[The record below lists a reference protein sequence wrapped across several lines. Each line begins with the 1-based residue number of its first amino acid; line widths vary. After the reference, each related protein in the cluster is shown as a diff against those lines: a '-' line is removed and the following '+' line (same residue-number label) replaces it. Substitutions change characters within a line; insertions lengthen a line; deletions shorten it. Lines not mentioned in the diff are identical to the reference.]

1 MINTLPSGLSLK
13 EVDNFFSIKDFLP
26 ENSNLSKTISIHISA
41 LDLANYINPRKIQW
55 IKIDTI
61 FLEVRAKDILELVP
75 AAKPYIDN
83 MTNDRIISSFPVE
96 LSFTLLTKLK
106 QENKFY
112 RISTNKIPGCIKIH
126 SNETSRDWQSAVKD
140 IHDNNQYLTNN
151 AFKNRRIRRIVLNF
165 YDFNDSLNKSL
176 LNECLKKLDFN
187 QDENIEYEYN
197 FEYNQNKYLIQKYI
211 IFWPN
216 VTGCSN

>member
-13 EVDNFFSIKDFLP
+13 KADNFFSIKDFLP
-26 ENSNLSKTISIHISA
+26 ENNNLSKLISIHISA
-41 LDLANYINPRKIQW
+41 LDLANYINPPKIQW

-61 FLEVRAKDILELVP
+61 FLEVRAKDVLELVP
-75 AAKPYIDN
+75 DAKPYIDN
-83 MTNDRIISSFPVE
+83 MTNDRIISNLPVE

-112 RISTNKIPGCIKIH
+112 RISTNKIPSCIKIH
-126 SNETSRDWQSAVKD
+126 SNASSRDWQSAVKD

-197 FEYNQNKYLIQKYI
+197 FDYNQSKYLIQKYI

>member
-13 EVDNFFSIKDFLP
+13 KADNFFSIKDFLP
-26 ENSNLSKTISIHISA
+26 KNSNLSKLISIHISA
-41 LDLANYINPRKIQW
+41 LDLANYINPQKIQW

-61 FLEVRAKDILELVP
+61 FLEVRAKDVLELVP

-83 MTNDRIISSFPVE
+83 MTNDRIISNLPVE

-112 RISTNKIPGCIKIH
+112 RISINKIPSCIKIH
-126 SNETSRDWQSAVKD
+126 SNASSRDWQSAVKD